1 MLSQAPIPLE
11 STLGRLLSELS
22 QKERDELAR
31 WMERLVDLMGSH
43 GLLPGP
49 TGGDPTGTNVQR

>member
-1 MLSQAPIPLE
+1 MLSQAPVPLE
-11 STLGRLLSELS
+11 STLGRSLSQLS
-22 QKERDELAR
+22 QKEPEELAR
-31 WMERLVDLMGSH
+31 WMGRLVDLMGSR